1 MEGNRAFRKAKSS
14 NSQGVPKF
22 ASQTPSEDDFSEDEW
37 LSFTFLGVMEASNSQ
52 IVVDQIQK
60 EYEAKYECMTSYL
73 TLVQDGLAKLS
84 EWVVKRVPRTEN
96 LKDDALAKIVATL
109 PIKEVMLLPIYLQ
122 TMSSIATTSI
132 YNSVESNVGWMH
144 DIAIGK
150 WVEEL
155 PGVLWAYRTTPE
167 RPTGTIHFALAYGM
181 EAIIPTEIGM
191 PTAKTVIQ
199 GQRNENQELERHSD

>member
-1 MEGNRAFRKAKSS
+1 
-14 NSQGVPKF
+14 
-22 ASQTPSEDDFSEDEW
+22 
-37 LSFTFLGVMEASNSQ
+37 
-52 IVVDQIQK
+52 
-60 EYEAKYECMTSYL
+60 MTSYL

-144 DIAIGK
+144 DIVKYLWMG
-150 WVEEL
+150 EL
-155 PGVLWAYRTTPE
+155 P
-167 RPTGTIHFALAYGM
+167 
-181 EAIIPTEIGM
+181 
-191 PTAKTVIQ
+191 KK
-199 GQRNENQELERHSD
+199 